1 MRPAAEEGLRP
12 GFGEQGSSTDY
23 TSEEDRRLPSIRFD
37 LPVPQVTVQLAFP
50 ETGAV
55 GKEGV
60 SKSQLSIDNLM
71 IPA

>member
-1 MRPAAEEGLRP
+1 
-12 GFGEQGSSTDY
+12 
-23 TSEEDRRLPSIRFD
+23 